1 MSSLPIVSIIR
12 RETFSS
18 AHRLHSPFLSDEE
31 NKKVY
36 VKARSSRRRYGR
48 LLLSL
53 PPTSSCNSKGSCRS
67 SNWYGD
73 EYN

>member
-36 VKARSSRRRYGR
+36 GK
-48 LLLSL
+48 
-53 PPTSSCNSKGSCRS
+53 CNKWS
-67 SNWYGD
+67 
-73 EYN
+73 